1 MKPLPLE
8 GYSYIYSSGSLYI
21 VGDRHW
27 PFLRHDQA
35 KRFGV
40 RYVCHPV
47 GNRPP
52 YEG

>member
-1 MKPLPLE
+1 MEAQAKRSFFRCWRP
-8 GYSYIYSSGSLYI
+8 
-21 VGDRHW
+21 RHS
-27 PFLRHDQA
+27 RQA